1 MKQKL
6 LLSCLVFLTMSFA
19 AFAQNITV
27 SGQITDAANGEA
39 LPGVSI
45 YVKGTST
52 GTITDLDG
60 KYTIQAPQDGILVF
74 QAVGMTT
81 IEQAVNNQT
90 QMNISMQQ
98 NTTELGEVIVTSYQT
113 FEQERSNISA
123 QQIGSETIE
132 ARPNASFV
140 QTLSGQV
147 AGLNIATTS
156 GQPGANSNIQIRG
169 VGSVNGDTEPLFI
182 IDGAPVDGDNFR
194 SLNPNEIAN
203 VTVLKDA
210 GATAIYGNRGAN
222 GVILIETKRGTF
234 NSPLQVTYTYQ
245 FSSSS
250 LQSNDYNLMNAQDLL
265 AFERDNGAG
274 RGDGMTD
281 AEIAA
286 AASTDWA
293 EFFFDNG
300 IAHNHNLQ
308 FRKGGANSTQYVS
321 LGFLD
326 QEGVLS
332 ASDLRRYNLRTN
344 LTGQTDNKK
353 FTYGVNLSLNYSES
367 NEPNSIGGSGINRNL
382 VLGAY
387 QSVPYITPDDYVDG
401 RSLLSP
407 LSFANT
413 PLFLIDILNTFYR
426 REDEVKII
434 GSVNFNYEII
444 DGLSV
449 GLRASGDFQTENRV
463 RVEGPE
469 SFNALLFRP
478 GGAANTTPGFA
489 DHDHL
494 RDFLYNQIAN
504 INYTRTVGKHTFGV
518 GAYTEYFKA
527 HRYSFGFFQRGLDP
541 KTFANGTG
549 TGFISDNA
557 ANDFFANDANAGL
570 LEAGLFSY
578 FFSGDYD
585 FDSKYGFS
593 GTLRRD
599 ASSRFAESN
608 RWGTFFSVAGR
619 WNIHNEVF
627 AENLPFDILKLRASY
642 GETGNQ
648 NLDASGS
655 PFADLALTSTTY

>member
-353 FTYGVNLSLNYSES
+353 IYLWSKPFSK
-367 NEPNSIGGSGINRNL
+367 
-382 VLGAY
+382 
-387 QSVPYITPDDYVDG
+387 
-401 RSLLSP
+401 LL
-407 LSFANT
+407 
-413 PLFLIDILNTFYR
+413 
-426 REDEVKII
+426 
-434 GSVNFNYEII
+434 
-444 DGLSV
+444 
-449 GLRASGDFQTENRV
+449 
-463 RVEGPE
+463 
-469 SFNALLFRP
+469 
-478 GGAANTTPGFA
+478 
-489 DHDHL
+489 
-494 RDFLYNQIAN
+494 
-504 INYTRTVGKHTFGV
+504 
-518 GAYTEYFKA
+518 
-527 HRYSFGFFQRGLDP
+527 
-541 KTFANGTG
+541 
-549 TGFISDNA
+549 
-557 ANDFFANDANAGL
+557 
-570 LEAGLFSY
+570 
-578 FFSGDYD
+578 
-585 FDSKYGFS
+585 
-593 GTLRRD
+593 
-599 ASSRFAESN
+599 
-608 RWGTFFSVAGR
+608 
-619 WNIHNEVF
+619 
-627 AENLPFDILKLRASY
+627 
-642 GETGNQ
+642 
-648 NLDASGS
+648 
-655 PFADLALTSTTY
+655 